1 VTYSELIHENFTS
14 LATLLN
20 NLPKDDSRTLETE
33 ARRIAEVI
41 RNGGTIFWCGN
52 GGSAADSQHLSAEL
66 IGRLVNNRM
75 PLASVSLNA
84 DISAMTCIAND
95 FGYETIFER
104 QLEGLAKNG
113 DYLVAL
119 STSGESPNVSR
130 VLSKAQSLGV
140 RTLSL
145 LGKGGGSA
153 LQISDSSIIVA
164 SPTTARIQEMHKIIG
179 HTICQIVERELGF
192 KN

>member
-14 LATLLN
+14 LTSLLRN
-20 NLPKDDSRTLETE
+20 FSKDDSQTLETE
-33 ARRIAEVI
+33 ARRIAQVI

-84 DISAMTCIAND
+84 DISAITCIAND
-95 FGYETIFER
+95 FGYETVFER

-119 STSGESPNVSR
+119 STSGESPNILR

-140 RTLSL
+140 RTLTL

-153 LQISDSSIIVA
+153 LQISDGSILVA
-164 SPTTARIQEMHKIIG
+164 SQTTARIQEMHKIIG

>member
-1 VTYSELIHENFTS
+1 MTYSELIHENFTS
-14 LATLLN
+14 LASLLN

-84 DISAMTCIAND
+84 DISAITCIAND
-95 FGYETIFER
+95 FGYETIFAR

-119 STSGESPNVSR
+119 STSGESPNVLR

-164 SPTTARIQEMHKIIG
+164 SPTTARIQEMHKILG

-192 KN
+192 AN

>member
-1 VTYSELIHENFTS
+1 MTYSELIHENFTS

-119 STSGESPNVSR
+119 STSGESPNVLR

>member
-1 VTYSELIHENFTS
+1 MTYSELIHENFTS
-14 LATLLN
+14 LASLLN

-84 DISAMTCIAND
+84 DISAITCIAND

-119 STSGESPNVSR
+119 STSGESPNVLR

-164 SPTTARIQEMHKIIG
+164 SPTTARIQEMHKILG

-192 KN
+192 AN

>member
-14 LATLLN
+14 LTSLLRN
-20 NLPKDDSRTLETE
+20 FSKDDSQTLETE

-84 DISAMTCIAND
+84 DISAITCIAND

-119 STSGESPNVSR
+119 STSGESPNVLR

-153 LQISDSSIIVA
+153 LQISDRSIVVA

-192 KN
+192 VN

>member
-1 VTYSELIHENFTS
+1 MTYSELVHENFTELAS
-14 LATLLN
+14 LLRN
-20 NLPKDDSRTLETE
+20 FSKDDSQTLETE

-84 DISAMTCIAND
+84 DISAITCIAND

-119 STSGESPNVSR
+119 STSGESPNVLR

-140 RTLSL
+140 RTLTL

-153 LQISDSSIIVA
+153 LQISDCSILVA
-164 SPTTARIQEMHKIIG
+164 SQTTARIQEMHKIIG

>member
-84 DISAMTCIAND
+84 DISAITCIAND

>member
-1 VTYSELIHENFTS
+1 MAYGELIDDNFAS
-14 LATLLN
+14 LASLLSR
-20 NLPKDDSRTLETE
+20 LPKVDRRTLESE
-33 ARRIAEVI
+33 AIQIAEVI
-41 RNGGTIFWCGN
+41 QRGGTIFWCGN

-66 IGRLVNNRM
+66 IGRLVNNRI
-75 PLASVSLNA
+75 PFSSVSLNA
-84 DISAMTCIAND
+84 DISAITCIAND

-119 STSGESPNVSR
+119 STSGRSLNILR
-130 VLSKAQSLGV
+130 VLSKAQSIGV

-145 LGKGGGSA
+145 LGKGGGGA
-153 LQISDSSIIVA
+153 LQISDSAIVVA
-164 SPTTARIQEMHKIIG
+164 SDATARIQEMHKIIG

-192 KN
+192 QN

>member
-1 VTYSELIHENFTS
+1 MTYSELVHENFTELAS
-14 LATLLN
+14 LLRN
-20 NLPKDDSRTLETE
+20 FSKDDSRTLETE

-84 DISAMTCIAND
+84 DISAITCIAND

-119 STSGESPNVSR
+119 STSGESPNVLR

-192 KN
+192 VN

>member
-14 LATLLN
+14 LTSLLRN
-20 NLPKDDSRTLETE
+20 FSKDDSQTLETE
-33 ARRIAEVI
+33 ARRIAEVV

-84 DISAMTCIAND
+84 DISAITCIAND

-119 STSGESPNVSR
+119 STSGESPNVLR

-153 LQISDSSIIVA
+153 LQISDSSILVA
-164 SPTTARIQEMHKIIG
+164 SQTTARIQEMHKIIG

>member
-1 VTYSELIHENFTS
+1 MNYLELIDENFTS
-14 LATLLN
+14 LSSLLN
-20 NLPKDDSRTLETE
+20 NWPKDDRLILESE

-41 RNGGTIFWCGN
+41 RNGRTIFWCGN

-66 IGRLVNNRM
+66 IGRLVNNRS
-75 PLASVSLNA
+75 PLASISLNS
-84 DISAMTCIAND
+84 DISAITCIAND
-95 FGYETIFER
+95 FGYETVFER

-119 STSGESPNVSR
+119 STSGDSPNVLR
-130 VLSKAQSLGV
+130 VLSKARSIGI

-153 LQISDSSIIVA
+153 LQISDCSIVVA
-164 SPTTARIQEMHKIIG
+164 SATTARIQEMHKIIG
-179 HTICQIVERELGF
+179 HTLCQIVERELGF

>member
-1 VTYSELIHENFTS
+1 MTYSELIHENFTS
-14 LATLLN
+14 LASLLN

-84 DISAMTCIAND
+84 DISAITCIAND

-119 STSGESPNVSR
+119 STSGESPNVLR

-153 LQISDSSIIVA
+153 LQISDRSIVVA

-192 KN
+192 AN

>member
-1 VTYSELIHENFTS
+1 
-14 LATLLN
+14 
-20 NLPKDDSRTLETE
+20 
-33 ARRIAEVI
+33 
-41 RNGGTIFWCGN
+41 
-52 GGSAADSQHLSAEL
+52 
-66 IGRLVNNRM
+66 M

-84 DISAMTCIAND
+84 DISAITCIAND

-119 STSGESPNVSR
+119 STSGESPNVLR
-130 VLSKAQSLGV
+130 ALSKAQSLGV

-153 LQISDSSIIVA
+153 LQISDRSIVVA

-192 KN
+192 VN

>member
-1 VTYSELIHENFTS
+1 MTYSELIHENFTS

-84 DISAMTCIAND
+84 DISAITCIAND

-119 STSGESPNVSR
+119 STSGESPNVLR

>member
-1 VTYSELIHENFTS
+1 MTYSELIHENLTS
-14 LATLLN
+14 LASLLN
-20 NLPKDDSRTLETE
+20 NLPEDDSRTLETE

-119 STSGESPNVSR
+119 STSGESPNVLR

-145 LGKGGGSA
+145 LGKGGGRA

-192 KN
+192 AN

>member
-1 VTYSELIHENFTS
+1 MTYRDLIDENLAS
-14 LATLLN
+14 LASLLN
-20 NLPKDDSRTLETE
+20 NLPKEDRKTLESE
-33 ARRIAEVI
+33 ARQIAEVI
-41 RNGGTIFWCGN
+41 RSGGTIFWCGN

-75 PLASVSLNA
+75 PLSSASLNS
-84 DISAMTCIAND
+84 DISAITCIAND

-104 QLEGLAKNG
+104 QLEGLAKHG

-119 STSGESPNVSR
+119 STSGESPNILR
-130 VLSKAQSLGV
+130 VLSKARLIGV
-140 RTLSL
+140 RSLSL
-145 LGKGGGSA
+145 LGKGGGAA
-153 LQISDSSIIVA
+153 LQISDSSIVVTSNA
-164 SPTTARIQEMHKIIG
+164 TARIQEMHKVIG

>member
-1 VTYSELIHENFTS
+1 MTYSQLIHENFTS
-14 LATLLN
+14 LTSLLRN
-20 NLPKDDSRTLETE
+20 FSKDDSQTLETE

-84 DISAMTCIAND
+84 DISAITCIAND
-95 FGYETIFER
+95 FGYETVFER

-119 STSGESPNVSR
+119 STSGESPNILR

-140 RTLSL
+140 RTLTL
-145 LGKGGGSA
+145 LGRGGGSA
-153 LQISDSSIIVA
+153 LQISDGSILVA
-164 SPTTARIQEMHKIIG
+164 SQTTARIQEMHKIIG

>member
-1 VTYSELIHENFTS
+1 MTYSELIHENFTS

-84 DISAMTCIAND
+84 DISAITCIAND